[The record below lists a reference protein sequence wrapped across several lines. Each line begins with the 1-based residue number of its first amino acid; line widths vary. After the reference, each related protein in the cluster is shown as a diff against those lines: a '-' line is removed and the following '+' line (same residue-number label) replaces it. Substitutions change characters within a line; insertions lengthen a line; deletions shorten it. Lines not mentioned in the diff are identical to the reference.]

1 MMKKIVNWILSALQ
15 HLNQLSGPGKMHE
28 QPILLGTVSVEMF
41 TNRIYASIPVWGV
54 AGEPHVKEVF
64 PDMPVG
70 PLCVSEVF
78 RW

>member
-1 MMKKIVNWILSALQ
+1 MIKEIVNWILSALQ
-15 HLNQLSGPGKMHE
+15 YLNQLSSPGKIHE

-41 TNRIYASIPVWGV
+41 ANKIDASILTWRV
-54 AGEPHVKEVF
+54 AGDESHVKEVL

-78 RW
+78 R